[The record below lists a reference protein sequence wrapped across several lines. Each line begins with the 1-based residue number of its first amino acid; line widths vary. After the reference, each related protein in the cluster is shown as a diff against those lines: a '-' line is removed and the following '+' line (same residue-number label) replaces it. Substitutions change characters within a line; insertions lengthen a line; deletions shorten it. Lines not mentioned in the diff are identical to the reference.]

1 MVKNV
6 IKGNVNSQ
14 RDEIFENSPLGILF
28 FNKKG
33 KLIDANPAALKI
45 IGVKSFDSIEDIT
58 IWDNKDIKLRTNELD
73 ENQIIRFKATL
84 FPNFR
89 PAEVVFVDWI
99 VTKSNSGFIVQMKD
113 ITAEEQAGID
123 LKKSVNLE
131 IKTRDELNK
140 VIEELRNAKEEY
152 RVMAETVP
160 YGVWKT
166 DAKGKPT
173 YASPVFLE
181 LLDMVLSDLK
191 ESGWIN
197 KLPPEDVEP
206 VIKKWAEHAKTGEM
220 MDTEHRVKGADKEY
234 HTILERGLPVR
245 DDKGN
250 IISWVGINLDITERK
265 QIEDK
270 LELALEKSEEEVKD
284 VLLKLADANKALELE
299 VIGHLKSKDELKQKV
314 DELKIANNEIQQFT
328 YITSHDLQEP
338 LRTMASY
345 AQLIERRYKG
355 KLDKD
360 ADEFI
365 EYMVDGAK
373 RMKAMIQGLLEYSH
387 AGTEETIS
395 EFSTDIAVNNALSS
409 LEFAISEC
417 NAEIIIDKLPIIN
430 ADEGQITRV
439 FLNLVGNALKFHKEG
454 VRPKIHISAERKD
467 DEHIFSVSDNGI
479 GLEEQYSDKIFEV
492 FKRLHAISEY
502 HGAGIGLAI
511 VKRIID
517 NHGGRIWV
525 ESELGKGSTF
535 YFTIPI
541 KKNSKMSSS

>member
-1 MVKNV
+1 MVKND
-6 IKGNVNSQ
+6 INQDVNSQ
-14 RDEIFENSPLGILF
+14 RNEIFKNSPLGILF

-33 KLIDANPAALKI
+33 KLIDVNPAALKI
-45 IGVKSFDSIEDIT
+45 IGVKSFDSIKDIK
-58 IWDNKDIKLRTNELD
+58 IWDNEDIKLRANELD
-73 ENQIIRFKATL
+73 ENLIIRFKAAL

-89 PAEVVFVDWI
+89 STELVFIDWI
-99 VTKSNSGFIVQMKD
+99 VTKSNSGFLVQMKD
-113 ITAEEQAGID
+113 ITAQEQAGID
-123 LKKSVNLE
+123 LKKSINSE
-131 IKTRDELNK
+131 IKTRDELNG
-140 VIEELRNAKEEY
+140 VIKELRNAKKEY

-166 DAKGKPT
+166 DAKGKPA

-181 LLDMVLSDLK
+181 LLDMVLSDFK

-206 VIKKWAEHAKTGEM
+206 VIRKWAEHAKTGEM
-220 MDTEHRVKGADKEY
+220 MDTEHRIRGADEKY
-234 HTILERGLPVR
+234 HTVLERGLPVR

-270 LELALEKSEEEVKD
+270 LGKALEKSEAEVKE
-284 VLLKLADANKALELE
+284 VLLKLAEANKALELE
-299 VIGHLKSKDELKQKV
+299 LIGHLKSKDELKQKV
-314 DELKIANNEIQQFT
+314 DELKIANDEIQQFT

-360 ADEFI
+360 ADDFI

-373 RMKAMIQGLLEYSH
+373 RMKDMIKGLLEYSR
-387 AGTEETIS
+387 AGTEETIK
-395 EFSTDIAVNNALSS
+395 EFNADIAVNNALSS
-409 LEFAISEC
+409 LQFAISEC
-417 NAEIIIDKLPIIN
+417 NAEIIRDKLPIIN
-430 ADEGQITRV
+430 ADESQITRV
-439 FLNLVGNALKFHKEG
+439 FLNLIGNALKFHRKG
-454 VRPKIHISAERKD
+454 IKPKIHISAEKKD
-467 DEHIFSVSDNGI
+467 DEHIFSISDNGI

-492 FKRLHAISEY
+492 FKRLHAIGEY
-502 HGAGIGLAI
+502 QGAGIGLAI

-517 NHGGRIWV
+517 NHSGRIWV
-525 ESELGKGSTF
+525 KSELGKGSTF
-535 YFTIPI
+535 YFTIPARL
-541 KKNSKMSSS
+541 NGF

>member
-1 MVKNV
+1 MVKNH
-6 IKGNVNSQ
+6 IKHDVTSQ

-28 FNKKG
+28 FNKEG
-33 KLIDANPAALKI
+33 KLINANPAALKI
-45 IGVKSFDSIEDIT
+45 IGVKSFDSIKDIT

-73 ENQIIRFKATL
+73 ENMIIRFKARL

-89 PAEVVFVDWI
+89 RVKVVFVDWI
-99 VTKSNSGFIVQMKD
+99 VTKSNSGFLVQMKD
-113 ITAEEQAGID
+113 ITSEEQAGID
-123 LKKSVNLE
+123 LEKSVNLE
-131 IKTRDELNK
+131 IETREELNR

-206 VIKKWAEHAKTGEM
+206 VIRKWAEHAKTGEM
-220 MDTEHRVKGADKEY
+220 MDTEHRIKGVDKEY
-234 HTILERGLPVR
+234 HTILERGLPVM

-265 QIEDK
+265 QIEEK
-270 LELALEKSEEEVKD
+270 LENALEKSEEEVKN
-284 VLLKLADANKALELE
+284 VLLKLAEANKALQLE
-299 VIGHLKSKDELKQKV
+299 IRNHLKSKDKLKQKV
-314 DELKIANNEIQQFT
+314 NELKIANNEIQQFT

-373 RMKAMIQGLLEYSH
+373 RMKDMIQGLLEYSRT
-387 AGTEETIS
+387 GTEETMR
-395 EFSTDIAVNNALSS
+395 EFSADASLNSALLS
-409 LEFAISEC
+409 LQFAIKEC
-417 NAEIIIDKLPIIN
+417 NAEIIRDKLPVIN
-430 ADEGQITRV
+430 AYESQITRV
-439 FLNLVGNALKFHKEG
+439 FLNLIANALKFHKEG
-454 VRPKIHISAERKD
+454 IMPKIHISAEKND
-467 DEHIFSVSDNGI
+467 DEHVFSVSDNGI
-479 GLEEQYSDKIFEV
+479 GLEEQYSDKIFQV
-492 FKRLHAISEY
+492 FKRLHAIGEY
-502 HGAGIGLAI
+502 QGAGIGLAI

-517 NHGGRIWV
+517 RHGGRIWV
-525 ESELGKGSTF
+525 KSELGKGSTF

-541 KKNSKMSSS
+541 KKNPKIISS

>member
-1 MVKNV
+1 MVKND
-6 IKGNVNSQ
+6 INQDVNSQ

-28 FNKKG
+28 FNKEG

-58 IWDNKDIKLRTNELD
+58 IWDNEDIKLRTNELD
-73 ENQIIRFKATL
+73 ENQIIRFKAVL

-89 PAEVVFVDWI
+89 PRNVVFIDWI
-99 VTKSNSGFIVQMKD
+99 VTKSNSGFLVQMKD
-113 ITAEEQAGID
+113 ITAEEQVGID
-123 LKKSVNLE
+123 LEKSVNLE
-131 IKTRDELNK
+131 IKTRDELDR

-166 DAKGKPT
+166 DAKGKPS
-173 YASPVFLE
+173 YASPIFLE
-181 LLDMVLSDLK
+181 LIDMVLSDLK
-191 ESGWIN
+191 EYGWIH

-206 VIKKWAEHAKTGEM
+206 VIRKWAEHAKTGEM
-220 MDTEHRVKGADKEY
+220 MDTEHKIKGADKEY

-250 IISWVGINLDITERK
+250 IISWVGINLDITKRK
-265 QIEDK
+265 QIEEK
-270 LELALEKSEEEVKD
+270 LETALEKSEEEVKE
-284 VLLKLADANKALELE
+284 VLLKLAEANKALELE
-299 VIGHLKSKDELKQKV
+299 LISHLKSKDELKQKV
-314 DELKIANNEIQQFT
+314 DELKIANDEIQQFT

-345 AQLIERRYKG
+345 AQLLKHRYRG
-355 KLDKD
+355 QLDKD

-373 RMKAMIQGLLEYSH
+373 RMRDMIQGLLEYSRV
-387 AGTEETIS
+387 GTEETIR
-395 EFSTDIAVNNALSS
+395 EFSADAALNSALAS
-409 LEFAISEC
+409 LQFAISEC

-430 ADEGQITRV
+430 ADESQITRV
-439 FLNLVGNALKFHKEG
+439 FLNLIGNALKFHKEG
-454 VRPKIHISAERKD
+454 IRPKIHISAEKKD

-492 FKRLHAISEY
+492 FKRLHAIGEY
-502 HGAGIGLAI
+502 QGAGIGLAI

-525 ESELGKGSTF
+525 ESELGKGSIF
-535 YFTIPI
+535 YFTLA
-541 KKNSKMSSS
+541 KS

>member
-1 MVKNV
+1 MVKND
-6 IKGNVNSQ
+6 INQDVNSQ

-28 FNKKG
+28 FNKEG
-33 KLIDANPAALKI
+33 KLIDTNPAALKI
-45 IGVKSFDSIEDIT
+45 IGVKSFDSFKEIN
-58 IWDNKDIKLRTNELD
+58 IWDNKDIKLRTKELD
-73 ENQIIRFKATL
+73 ENKIIRFKAAL

-89 PAEVVFVDWI
+89 PTNVVFIDWI
-99 VTKSNSGFIVQMKD
+99 VTKSNSGFLVQMKD
-113 ITAEEQAGID
+113 ITAEEQAGIN

-131 IKTRDELNK
+131 IKTRDELDR

-166 DAKGKPT
+166 DAKGKPS

-206 VIKKWAEHAKTGEM
+206 VIRKWAEHAKTGEM
-220 MDTEHRVKGADKEY
+220 MDTEHRIKGADKKY

-265 QIEDK
+265 QIEEK
-270 LELALEKSEEEVKD
+270 LENALERSEAEVKE
-284 VLLKLADANKALELE
+284 VLLKLAEANKALELE
-299 VIGHLKSKDELKQKV
+299 LISHLKSKDELKQKV
-314 DELKIANNEIQQFT
+314 DELKIANEEIQQFT

-365 EYMVDGAK
+365 EYMVDGAR
-373 RMKAMIQGLLEYSH
+373 RMKAMIQGLLEYSRV
-387 AGTEETIS
+387 GTEETS
-395 EFSTDIAVNNALSS
+395 REFSADIALNSALSS
-409 LEFAISEC
+409 LQFAISEC
-417 NAEIIIDKLPIIN
+417 NAEIIRDKLPIIN
-430 ADEGQITRV
+430 ADESQITRV
-439 FLNLVGNALKFHKEG
+439 FLNLIGNALKFHKEG
-454 VRPKIHISAERKD
+454 KMPKIHISAEKKD
-467 DEHIFSVSDNGI
+467 DEYIFSVSDNGI
-479 GLEEQYSDKIFEV
+479 GLEEQYSDRIFEV
-492 FKRLHAISEY
+492 FKRLHAIGEY
-502 HGAGIGLAI
+502 QGAGIGLAI

-517 NHGGRIWV
+517 RHGGRVWV

-535 YFTIPI
+535 YFTLP
-541 KKNSKMSSS
+541 KS

>member
-1 MVKNV
+1 MVKNH
-6 IKGNVNSQ
+6 IKHDVTSQ

-28 FNKKG
+28 FNKEG
-33 KLIDANPAALKI
+33 KLIDVNPAALKI
-45 IGVKSFDSIEDIT
+45 IGVKSFDSIEDIM
-58 IWDNKDIKLRTNELD
+58 IWDNEDIKLRTKELNE
-73 ENQIIRFKATL
+73 NKIIRFKAAL

-89 PAEVVFVDWI
+89 PTKVVFIDWI
-99 VTKSNSGFIVQMKD
+99 ITKSDSGFLVQMKD
-113 ITAEEQAGID
+113 ITAEEQAGLD

-131 IKTRDELNK
+131 IKTRDELDS
-140 VIEELRNAKEEY
+140 VIGQLRNAKEEY

-166 DAKGKPT
+166 DAKGKPS

-206 VIKKWAEHAKTGEM
+206 VIRKWAEHAKTGEM
-220 MDTEHRVKGADKEY
+220 IDTEHRIKGADKEY
-234 HTILERGLPVR
+234 HTILERGLPVM

-265 QIEDK
+265 QIED
-270 LELALEKSEEEVKD
+270 ELKIALEKSEEEVKE
-284 VLLKLADANKALELE
+284 VLLKLAEANKSLELE
-299 VIGHLKSKDELKQKV
+299 LISHLKSKDELKQKV
-314 DELKIANNEIQQFT
+314 DELEIANEEIQQFT

-355 KLDKD
+355 QLDSD
-360 ADEFI
+360 ADDFI

-373 RMKAMIQGLLEYSH
+373 RMKAMIQGLLDYSRV
-387 AGTEETIS
+387 GTEERIR
-395 EFSTDIAVNNALSS
+395 EFSADIALNNALSS
-409 LEFAISEC
+409 LQFAINEC
-417 NAEIIIDKLPIIN
+417 NAKIIVDKLPIIK
-430 ADEGQITRV
+430 ADESQITRV
-439 FLNLVGNALKFHKEG
+439 FLNLIGNALKFHKEG
-454 VRPKIHISAERKD
+454 IRPNIHISAEKKD

-502 HGAGIGLAI
+502 QGAGIGLAI
-511 VKRIID
+511 VKRIIER
-517 NHGGRIWV
+517 HGGRIWV

-535 YFTIPI
+535 YFTLP
-541 KKNSKMSSS
+541 KP

>member
-1 MVKNV
+1 MVKNF
-6 IKGNVNSQ
+6 IKGDVNSQ

-28 FNKKG
+28 FNKEG
-33 KLIDANPAALKI
+33 KLIDVNPAALKI
-45 IGVKSFDSIEDIT
+45 IGVKSFDSIKDIK
-58 IWDNKDIKLRTNELD
+58 IWDNEDIELRSDELD
-73 ENQIIRFKATL
+73 ENLIIRFKSLL

-89 PAEVVFVDWI
+89 STEVIFIDWI
-99 VTKSNSGFIVQMKD
+99 VTKSNSGFLVQMKD

-123 LKKSVNLE
+123 LKKSVDLE
-131 IKTRDELNK
+131 IKTRDELNR

-166 DAKGKPT
+166 DAKGKPI

-191 ESGWIN
+191 KYGWIH

-220 MDTEHRVKGADKEY
+220 MDTEHKIKGADKKY
-234 HTILERGLPVR
+234 RTILERGLPVR
-245 DDKGN
+245 NDKGN
-250 IISWVGINLDITERK
+250 IISWVGINLDITKRK

-270 LELALEKSEEEVKD
+270 LEIALEKSEEEVKE
-284 VLLKLADANKALELE
+284 VLLKLAEANRALELE
-299 VIGHLKSKDELKQKV
+299 LIGHLKSKEELKKKV
-314 DELKIANNEIQQFT
+314 NELKIVNDEIQQFT

-365 EYMVDGAK
+365 EYMVDGTK
-373 RMKAMIQGLLEYSH
+373 RMKEMIQGLLEYSR
-387 AGTEETIS
+387 AGTEETIQ
-395 EFSTDIAVNNALSS
+395 EFSADIAVNRALSS
-409 LEFAISEC
+409 LQFAISEC
-417 NAEIIIDKLPIIN
+417 NAEIIRDKLPIIN
-430 ADEGQITRV
+430 ADERQITRI
-439 FLNLVGNALKFHKEG
+439 FLNLIGNALKFHKEG
-454 VRPKIHISAERKD
+454 ITPKIHISAEKKD
-467 DEHIFSVSDNGI
+467 NEDIFSVSDNGI
-479 GLEEQYSDKIFEV
+479 GLEEQYSDKIFQV
-492 FKRLHAISEY
+492 FKRLHAIGDY
-502 HGAGIGLAI
+502 QGAGIGLAI
-511 VKRIID
+511 VKRIIS
-517 NHGGRIWV
+517 NYGGRIWV

-535 YFTIPI
+535 YFTLP
-541 KKNSKMSSS
+541 KS